1 MLGTIL
7 NSLMKTT
14 KVEKEQLKS
23 LEFHNDMPLDVYDV
37 KLSEKERTPIIS
49 DVLFKN
55 KNIYVSKHNRY
66 APYPTHSHTFL
77 EINYMLRGSCD
88 EVVEGKP
95 IHLKEGDVLL
105 LDVGCKHSVGY
116 LGTNDLL
123 INILFRDKELT

>member
-66 APYPTHSHTFL
+66 APYPTHSLTYIFRNQL
-77 EINYMLRGSCD
+77 YAPRKLR
-88 EVVEGKP
+88 
-95 IHLKEGDVLL
+95 
-105 LDVGCKHSVGY
+105 
-116 LGTNDLL
+116 
-123 INILFRDKELT
+123 